1 MTRSKTLKAVLI
13 WTAGIAVSVLLLLF
27 LAQQFLGP
35 EVKKLFV
42 TEINKSLVSE
52 VQIDDVQLSLI
63 KDFPFA
69 SVRFSG
75 VRIKEAVNPPTHQN
89 LLTAG
94 TISLRFSL
102 WDLLQKNTG

>member
-42 TEINKSLVSE
+42 TEINKSL
-52 VQIDDVQLSLI
+52 
-63 KDFPFA
+63 FPKY
-69 SVRFSG
+69 RLMMFS
-75 VRIKEAVNPPTHQN
+75 
-89 LLTAG
+89 
-94 TISLRFSL
+94 
-102 WDLLQKNTG
+102 